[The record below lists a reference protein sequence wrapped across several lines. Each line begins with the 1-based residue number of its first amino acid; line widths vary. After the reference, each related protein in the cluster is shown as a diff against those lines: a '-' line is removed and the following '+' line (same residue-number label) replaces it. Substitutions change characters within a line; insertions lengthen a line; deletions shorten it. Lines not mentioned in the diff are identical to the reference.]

1 MAAAIVYRSDIPV
14 SSYQIPE
21 STYPHVFQYQNF
33 PEPGFNCAATLI
45 GPRHAITAAH
55 CFDETQGPFS
65 VVINGQTL
73 QVVETRQNNCFNHVE
88 QGPNGADM
96 AILVFDSDATT
107 PHATVYDTDFSGQE
121 FGS

>member
-1 MAAAIVYRSDIPV
+1 MIKRNNKLKQTKNRFLTTMQKLTSFSAALQMAAAIVYRSDIPA

-55 CFDETQGPFS
+55 CFDSTQGPFS

-73 QVVETRQNNCFNHVE
+73 QVVETRQNNCFNH
-88 QGPNGADM
+88 
-96 AILVFDSDATT
+96 S
-107 PHATVYDTDFSGQE
+107 
-121 FGS
+121 